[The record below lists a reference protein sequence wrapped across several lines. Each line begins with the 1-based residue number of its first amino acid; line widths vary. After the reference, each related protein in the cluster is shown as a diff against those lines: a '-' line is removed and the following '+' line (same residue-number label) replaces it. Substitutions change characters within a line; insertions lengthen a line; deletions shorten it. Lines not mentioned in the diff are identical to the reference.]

1 MIRSIG
7 LRGKFLL
14 CFLIIILLTSIPI
27 IGVIIYKVSE
37 TTNATSEK
45 IVKTS
50 VEGLNTILEDQ
61 KTQALSASK
70 IIAKDL
76 HVIQMMEIK
85 DSAGLLEALK
95 PLISDLQLD
104 FVTATDENG
113 LVITRTHDV
122 KKGDSVVNQTNV
134 QKALLGSP
142 AVAIESGTAVK
153 LSARAGVPVYNNQG
167 RLLGVISGGFNTS
180 NNKLVD
186 KAKELFGSD
195 VTLFLNDERVSTT
208 IIKDGQRVIGTK
220 LAPTIANIVLKNGQS
235 YLGRAE
241 ILGTEYITA
250 YTPLLGP
257 DQNIIGVLFAGQDIS
272 SATQTR
278 NNLILTIIVISVMIG
293 LLVLLFAI
301 YIANRITTPVIS
313 LSHTMTEVA
322 AGDLTKRSHFKSDD
336 EIGILSHSVNLM
348 IEQLQEVITKV
359 TSLADALA
367 VSSEELAANANSS
380 EEFSHQVVLSVN
392 EIVASSDSTL
402 TSFDYVE
409 KNLQHMKIG
418 INQITTNSTSAV
430 TSSEESLAASTDGN
444 KTIEMVL
451 DEMSKINTLVNSV
464 ASQIRKLNNQSQEI
478 GSIIDTISN
487 IANQTNLLAL
497 NASIEAARAGEQGR
511 GFSVVAEEVRKLA
524 EQSQQ
529 AAQNITTI
537 IREVQKDTQEAVL
550 SIESGTK
557 EVQYSTEI
565 TNKAGEN
572 FKRIF
577 SSVVNVSAKIKEIAV
592 ATQKIDTES
601 NEVITEVNA
610 VIDLNK
616 QIASKTQSVSDTTQE
631 QTASTKEIT
640 VASHSLATM
649 AAELKEAISKF
660 KIK

>member
-1 MIRSIG
+1 VIRSIG